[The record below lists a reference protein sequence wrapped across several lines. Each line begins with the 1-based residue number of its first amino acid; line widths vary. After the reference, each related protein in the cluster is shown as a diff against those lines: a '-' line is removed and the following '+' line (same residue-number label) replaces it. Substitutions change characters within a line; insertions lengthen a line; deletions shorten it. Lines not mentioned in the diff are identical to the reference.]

1 MKKVLKNVLGISA
14 VIAVISC
21 SNPVDL
27 VKETTE
33 VVMAAN
39 SRYIEVV
46 SLSPEPN
53 ESDISGTSQ
62 IIVSFDRD
70 VDPSSFSGN
79 ISVTY
84 SDDSGVNQY
93 SANSWTYEYNSGLKK
108 LTIDPNPWIDAS
120 KTVTITINGIVGDDG
135 SELMEPLQWTF
146 SSSSDAVFNVS
157 FGTQST
163 TETVANIEMQ
173 TDRAGNSI
181 PVFLEFSRST
191 GLKYFLSTS
200 GSDASS
206 FDAGDYASW
215 TLITDK
221 TDVDANPSTYSI
233 ETSYILN
240 SEGTFPLYLW
250 VYDTEAN
257 GGSGKLLSLGEK
269 TDFVYIFVDR
279 TAPSGNIYLETETES
294 RYVSATT
301 TYYDLNGVVKQEF
314 RNDGETTW
322 TVDTTPQSSRTITL
336 RNNSGLREVYYRIYD
351 SAGNYSEHS
360 DTTNFL
366 MPVNVRLEA
375 IKVDDSNETGS
386 EEWFWDF
393 DVNGEDAFSRAEA
406 SYFSYDIASGGG
418 VIGLINKLDPVVSI
432 PAAYKDANS
441 AMPYTSTVS
450 VDVSLPNAP
459 ISISGYVGEDD
470 DRLGNDYTDTTWIT
484 YLMDGLVQ
492 LDARDL
498 NTSWPKFANP
508 IEIDLDNGASLSGVH
523 IYVKHWTSAAYAA
536 TGS

>member
-1 MKKVLKNVLGISA
+1 MKKIGEKVLIISA
-14 VIAVISC
+14 VLAVLSC

-27 VKETTE
+27 VQEATE
-33 VVMAAN
+33 IVMAAN

-62 IIVSFDRD
+62 IVVSFDRE
-70 VDPSSFSGN
+70 VDPSSLTGN

-84 SDDSGVNQY
+84 SDNSGVNQY
-93 SANSWTYEYNSGLKK
+93 SANSWTYDYNSGLKK

-120 KTVTITINGIVGDDG
+120 KTVTIRIGNIKGMDG
-135 SELMEPLQWTF
+135 SELIEPLEWTF
-146 SSSSDAVFNVS
+146 SSSSDAVFNIS
-157 FGTQST
+157 FGTKTT
-163 TETVANIEMQ
+163 TETVANIAMQ
-173 TDRAGNSI
+173 TARAGNSI
-181 PVFLEFSRST
+181 PVLLEFSRST
-191 GLKYFLSTS
+191 ALKYFLSTS

-206 FDAGDYASW
+206 FDATDYASW
-215 TLITDK
+215 TLITDE
-221 TDVDANPSTYSI
+221 TDVDSNPSTYTI

-240 SEGTFPLYLW
+240 SDGTFPLYLW

-257 GGSGKLLSLGEK
+257 GGSGKLLSFGEK
-269 TDFVYIFVDR
+269 TDYVYILVDR
-279 TAPSGNIYLETETES
+279 TAPSGNIYLESETES

-301 TYYDLNGVVKQEF
+301 SFYDVNGVVKQEF
-314 RNDGETTW
+314 RNDGDSVW

-406 SYFSYDIASGGG
+406 SYFSYDIVSGGG

-441 AMPYTSTVS
+441 AMPYTSTIP

-459 ISISGYVGEDD
+459 VSISGYVGEDD
-470 DRLGNDYTDTTWIT
+470 DRLPNDYTDTDWFTYIT
-484 YLMDGLVQ
+484 ME
-492 LDARDL
+492 AR
-498 NTSWPKFANP
+498 NFSSSWPKFTNP
-508 IEIDLDNGASLSGVH
+508 LEIDLDAGSYLSGVH
-523 IYVKHWTSAAYAA
+523 IFVKYWTSATYAA
-536 TGS
+536 MGS